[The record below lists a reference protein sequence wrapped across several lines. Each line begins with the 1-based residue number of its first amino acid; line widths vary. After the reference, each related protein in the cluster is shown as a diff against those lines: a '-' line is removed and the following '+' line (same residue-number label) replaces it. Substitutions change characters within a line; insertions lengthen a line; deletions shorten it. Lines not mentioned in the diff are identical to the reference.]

1 MIKQGSYST
10 AVLRQE
16 MLENVLASHV
26 PLPKAQHAVD
36 EILED
41 VLNGVDVV
49 LSDVGHLTHLE
60 GDQIAVLPVESALNT
75 FVAGSVSASSSGLT
89 DNNPGETEFVPT
101 LGAEVEI
108 RELVE
113 IGYSRAGAEKILE
126 DARAMPAYVT
136 RFD

>member
-1 MIKQGSYST
+1 MIKLGGYS
-10 AVLRQE
+10 AKALKQE
-16 MLENVLASHV
+16 MLENVLAAKV
-26 PLPKAQHAVD
+26 PFQKAKHAVE

-41 VLNGVDVV
+41 VLNDVDVV
-49 LSDVGHLTHLE
+49 LSDVGHLTHAE
-60 GDQIAVLPVESALNT
+60 GDEIVVLPVDAAPDG
-75 FVAGSVSASSSGLT
+75 FVERAVSASSNSLT
-89 DNNPGETEFVPT
+89 DNSPSETEFVPS

-126 DARAMPAYVT
+126 DARAMLGYVT

>member
-1 MIKQGSYST
+1 MKKLLLAFKLLRRNAKSGE
-10 AVLRQE
+10 AKVL
-16 MLENVLASHV
+16 LVALF
-26 PLPKAQHAVD
+26 
-36 EILED
+36 
-41 VLNGVDVV
+41 
-49 LSDVGHLTHLE
+49 
-60 GDQIAVLPVESALNT
+60 IAVTSVTTVSFFADRVESALNT

-89 DNNPGETEFVPT
+89 DNNPAETEFVPT

>member
-1 MIKQGSYST
+1 MIKLGSYS
-10 AVLRQE
+10 AKALKHE
-16 MLENVLASHV
+16 MLENVLAAKV
-26 PLPKAQHAVD
+26 PFQKAKHAVD

-49 LSDVGHLTHLE
+49 LSDVGHLTHVE
-60 GDQIAVLPVESALNT
+60 GDEIVVLPVETAPEN
-75 FVAGSVSASSSGLT
+75 FVVGTVSASSSGLT
-89 DNNPGETEFVPT
+89 DNIASETEFVPS